1 MVFAILPAQCP
12 FRMRQCP
19 LFIAQFDQPESIHND
34 EIGIVC
40 LRRMDTAQA
49 WGPHVQD
56 EYTLIIWWFDL
67 SNGVNHSSWMRVF
80 LDCAVHNV
88 MHDTRIHYHC
98 AFVRRCEFTRSNN
111 NISSLTIAMRMCTMR
126 TPPCPCS
133 MFMNHKSWLHDKWL
147 TKRSPFMT
155 HYNFRWQLRRCAN
168 HHWYLQRSYIQI

>member
-88 MHDTRIHYHC
+88 MHDTRIHYYC
-98 AFVRRCEFTRSNN
+98 AFVCGCEFTRSNN
-111 NISSLTIAMRMCTMR
+111 NISSLAIAMRMCTMR
-126 TPPCPCS
+126 TPPCTLY
-133 MFMNHKSWLHDKWL
+133 MFNVHESRVMIA
-147 TKRSPFMT
+147 
-155 HYNFRWQLRRCAN
+155 WQMAN
-168 HHWYLQRSYIQI
+168 QAFPIYDTLQFSVAIA